1 MMSGRTLCLLL
12 LLGLLAAGEDSS
24 PGLPE
29 QQRPEREGS
38 PAPGAG
44 GRPGR
49 NGAPPNRR
57 SDQPPLEATKAKL
70 GALAQFFGKFRL
82 LVLAAPDPSDN
93 SYRLMEQQIDVKSRQ
108 LRCHLVARDLLVLI
122 LFQEASASPGKL
134 LTVSQEGE
142 VSEQTVGAQEAA
154 QIRQHLSLEEGQFG
168 MVLLRKSMQLYE
180 RFPYAVRMEAVL
192 ETVDQMPLRK
202 IESVTRRSQQ
212 LKCKGGRDRKLG
224 SRQFHHNRRGMVNR
238 TMSNRGMVN
247 RTMSNRGMV
256 NRTMSNRR
264 TINRGMVNRTLINR
278 GIVNRTMVNRTM
290 SNRGTI
296 NRGTVQRTMPN
307 SNRGMVNRTMSN
319 KGTIN
324 RTLINRGIV
333 NRTMS
338 NRGMVNRTM
347 SNRGT
352 INRGTVQRTMPNS
365 RLRLASPNSQKLVR
379 SKSASSSGKLRTSAP
394 GSRRTLGKRKGS
406 ATTLNS
412 IGKRRADSPW
422 SADTPKESPTVP
434 PGQRMMDQIKK
445 KVQQMLVAKHQKPD
459 QRRPILIS
467 QNKSQISRTG
477 THTYPIP
484 WARSTSSPPVSSTMT
499 FLNRPT
505 AGTELGFQPENAV
518 PLKRNQSQLSPAQTV
533 RPGVFESNPSIVQSQ
548 DSFSA
553 YQTLENF
560 SSLPPAMSHHT
571 ESGHWNNGSPS
582 VQPSLIG
589 PSNPS
594 DRVSHVPHQQET
606 SASNP
611 ESHQTMDQWS
621 DSLPRTTLPKT
632 PRVPVTVQPIEDGT
646 RDKAEGELSQLPPER
661 GGGRQRQNNPISVR
675 TRGKKGENKQEGN
688 ANKAVRNKGRKNRRN
703 RKNKK
708 NGPRNS
714 KPIDNRELMGL
725 LQHFR
730 NKRRLLLITA
740 PRKDSKLYIHQRD
753 EYLEHLCQL
762 AVRKFSMI
770 AILGSQSNS
779 TLMVEHYQNE
789 NELALENPASESA
802 NVELIAQ
809 LRREFGMSFDEFF
822 MVLVDYDMQV
832 KQYFDVPI
840 PVKILV
846 DYVDTLPSRRLEIE
860 EEKKNGVTCIEHNRE
875 VNINK
880 FLSRCPETWALA
892 NSTVSA
898 FSVLAAEH
906 RIRHFTLLKLVG
918 SGEDVSGSMEV
929 FPLNGRAEVATE
941 VFSSMLVK
949 GLREHFQIS
958 EEHFMLFVIGKDGTI
973 NSWYLTPVWSLTNI
987 YELVDSMQLRQE
999 EVQLQETLGISCQE
1013 DEYSPHYRGYPEH
1026 G

>member
-1 MMSGRTLCLLL
+1 MSGRTLCLLL
-12 LLGLLAAGEDSS
+12 LLGLLAAGGESS
-24 PGLPE
+24 PALPE
-29 QQRPEREGS
+29 QERPERAGS

-44 GRPGR
+44 GGGPGR

-57 SDQPPLEATKAKL
+57 SGQPPLEATKAKL
-70 GALAQFFGKFRL
+70 GALAKFFGKFRL

-108 LRCHLVARDLLVLI
+108 LRCHLVARDLLVLV

-142 VSEQTVGAQEAA
+142 VSEEAVGAQEAA

-202 IESVTRRSQQ
+202 IESVTRRSQL
-212 LKCKGGRDRKLG
+212 LKCQGGRERKLG
-224 SRQFHHNRRGMVNR
+224 SRQSHHNRRGMV
-238 TMSNRGMVN
+238 NRGMVN

-256 NRTMSNRR
+256 NRTLINRTMS
-264 TINRGMVNRTLINR
+264 NRGMVNRTLI
-278 GIVNRTMVNRTM
+278 
-290 SNRGTI
+290 
-296 NRGTVQRTMPN
+296 
-307 SNRGMVNRTMSN
+307 
-319 KGTIN
+319 
-324 RTLINRGIV
+324 

-352 INRGTVQRTMPNS
+352 VNRRTVQRTMTNS
-365 RLRLASPNSQKLVR
+365 RLRLASPNSQKLVH
-379 SKSASSSGKLRTSAP
+379 SKSAGSSGKLRTSAP

-412 IGKRRADSPW
+412 IGKRRADSPR
-422 SADTPKESPTVP
+422 SADTPKTSPTVP
-434 PGQRMMDQIKK
+434 PGQQMMDQIKR

-467 QNKSQISRTG
+467 QNRSQISRTG

-484 WARSTSSPPVSSTMT
+484 WARSTSSPPVFSTMT

-518 PLKRNQSQLSPAQTV
+518 SLKRNQSQLSPAQTV

-548 DSFSA
+548 DSFSI

-560 SSLPPAMSHHT
+560 SSLPTALPHHT
-571 ESGHWNNGSPS
+571 ESGHWNNESPS

-589 PSNPS
+589 SSNPS

-606 SASNP
+606 SASNS

-646 RDKAEGELSQLPPER
+646 RDKAEGELGQLPPER
-661 GGGRQRQNNPISVR
+661 GRGRQRQNNPISVR
-675 TRGKKGENKQEGN
+675 TRGRKGENKQEGN

-708 NGPRNS
+708 NGSRNS
-714 KPIDNRELMGL
+714 KPIENRELMGF
-725 LQHFR
+725 LQHFQ

-740 PRKDSKLYIHQRD
+740 PRKDSKLYTHQRD

-779 TLMVEHYQNE
+779 TLTVEHYQNE
-789 NELALENPASESA
+789 NELALENPVSESA

-822 MVLVDYDMQV
+822 MVLADYDMQV

-880 FLSRCPETWALA
+880 FLSRLLWKRRMLIISSPSEEEWAFQQQLTA
-892 NSTVSA
+892 LHGQACN
-898 FSVLAAEH
+898 LG
-906 RIRHFTLLKLVG
+906 IRHFTLLKLVG

-941 VFSSMLVK
+941 VLSSMLVK

-987 YELVDSMQLRQE
+987 YELVDSMRLRQE